1 MKLKSF
7 VVLFMSY
14 ISSLYMTQLRMLC
27 FLKVLNE
34 HELFLW
40 LFFQVSQYVWIV
52 LFQVTPNCE
61 IKFKSFIP
69 NTIILGSLWF
79 RSERKLPLYHFFVMM
94 HWKQKW
100 INFSINFWI
109 YFSQIGK
116 ERTIKIRKKCEKRK
130 WRVRVEE
137 VTGVWKENLEAQID
151 FIYEQ
156 FVLKFISK
164 SCVWIGLKPWTK
176 RFHKKKR
183 KPKFLKNFQNV
194 FQEEMND
201 I

>member
-1 MKLKSF
+1 M
-7 VVLFMSY
+7 
-14 ISSLYMTQLRMLC
+14 

-40 LFFQVSQYVWIV
+40 LFFHSIV
-52 LFQVTPNCE
+52 PGDAKLRNQ
-61 IKFKSFIP
+61 IQ
-69 NTIILGSLWF
+69 IIYPKLNHFSSLWF